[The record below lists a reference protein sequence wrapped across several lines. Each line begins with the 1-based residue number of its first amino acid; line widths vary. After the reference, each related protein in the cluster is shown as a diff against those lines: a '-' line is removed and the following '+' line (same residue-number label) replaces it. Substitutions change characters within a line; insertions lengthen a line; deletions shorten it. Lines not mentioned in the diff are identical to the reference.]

1 MGRRVKWEGVW
12 GDGSH
17 CGRVWGERL
26 LHVILVNLVTVLGRY
41 MQCLMVLAGCYDVI
55 IFDVDSKDGST
66 GMSSPPPAFVEKE
79 VLRNTRQ
86 LLSTNGEC

>member
-1 MGRRVKWEGVW
+1 MGHTVGGCGVM
-12 GDGSH
+12 
-17 CGRVWGERL
+17 RL
-26 LHVILVNLVTVLGRY
+26 LHVNLVTVLGCY

-66 GMSSPPPAFVEKE
+66 GMSSPPPVFVEKE

-86 LLSTNGEC
+86 LLSKNGEC